1 MQGAILMQMAPFE
14 SASELQNAHTD
25 LLELLDEQLGPDANA
40 ENEAAAVTQLEP
52 KIMQFLER
60 GAATGIYLEEIKD
73 RTSCQV
79 LLDYWV
85 SSLSQAGIAVSSMR
99 LAQFDGSKLPDLKD
113 KTCPYVGLD
122 AFQKQEYFFG
132 READTQELLT
142 QVHKAPLVVVLGA
155 SGSGKSSLVMGGVLP
170 ALKASFPKSELR
182 VVPPFVPGNAVLE
195 GLTGAA
201 LSVGAGGG
209 VSIAERVAQLRQ
221 DSSYLFQMIGGVDAP
236 PLLIT
241 IDQFEEVFTLASPK
255 DREAL
260 AANLAQL
267 LKAGRGHRVLLTV
280 REEFRSRIVELQDL
294 IPYLD
299 KAWYSMR
306 PMSYDE
312 LKAAV
317 ERPAALVNLQ
327 FQTGIVDDLVKKVL
341 GQPAALPLLQ
351 FTLRSL
357 WDKRDRNRITW
368 EVYKKVGDPLTALQV
383 SADQFYD
390 RHVQQTQDEAK
401 RILLE
406 LVRVDELLET
416 YRQPV
421 LRSHLREVG
430 KADTEGVLNLLA
442 ENDYVRITSS
452 LSGTDAVV
460 ELKHESLIRNWPRFV
475 SWIEDK
481 RRHRRQ
487 RLAIAQAADRWMKTG
502 KPQEGL
508 LTGWQIQEVRDE
520 PDLSAVEREFVEA
533 SAEAVDRIQREKAA
547 AQLRTQRRT
556 IGGVA
561 IVIVMIISL
570 GAALISWSNS
580 IIAED
585 AKKIAE
591 DERNKAK
598 EAKQRAEEDRNKAEQ
613 AEALATRESNKAKEA
628 KQRAEE
634 DRNKAEQAEA
644 LATRARTNADVA
656 RTSAEE
662 AQRETLNLSG
672 FLIGEQFLGEIR
684 DMGRSELLELVSQRV
699 QRYETTQ
706 WQGTA
711 LFRGLAFRN
720 VGDLQKMRGQTT
732 DSLASFKQSLLAIES
747 SPETTER
754 EREAARTH
762 QRLGEVLT
770 DAGQVSKAL
779 AHYEKAVEY
788 WRHFSIN
795 KMGNDYPRE
804 RIDLADSLISVAYLK
819 GHMGKAGPA
828 AKDLS
833 EAITIVSGVIFGHQM
848 PDGGLSTMASE
859 VASYPDSKA
868 LEVLSNAIMSQGQLY
883 PSENFEEVATL
894 ARQASLLRPS
904 STLAKRNAYVAR
916 AQRGNARLAK
926 PQQALTD
933 YQAAQAELNE
943 LRRVDPDNQI
953 WQREEAAIRLLIAEG
968 ILACFKDEPESC
980 KSVPSIQDAEVESL
994 EAIATFRV
1002 LTQID
1007 PGNISLQRDLGW
1019 ALSTYAKVLS
1029 KLNQQPKRLEQLSES
1044 ERLYENS
1051 LVDSVDVENHMLL
1064 ANVLLDKADAL
1075 ASLGSS
1081 RHKEVLDTLGRATT
1095 LLKNVE
1101 DDSTD
1106 HIGYA
1111 WGLSESYGR
1120 EIKIRQDVG
1129 DNRGSD
1135 IAKSNQQHLTKRFE
1149 ELTGDWQFKIRELNK
1164 EYDNHFKNGKQSLG
1178 KDDYNTALH
1187 EFGLA
1192 ELAVRKALILQPANY
1207 FEYDKLRNV
1216 LGEIQL
1222 VFEKLK
1228 KLDQRINTLAAL
1240 MHAAQIA
1247 SWLVS
1252 EKEKKELVRSN
1263 DENLRQARRDLGIVL
1278 NDNKRFD
1285 EALAVVQEEAI
1296 VAFRLL
1302 NTDPNNAVYLERLGN
1317 AKCGKGRVLRG
1328 SYDASPRAGWEEA
1341 LRICLNYIE
1350 KAAEID
1356 KRNHKYPKESAEW
1369 REYLADELLASG
1381 SKEKALAEYRIALD
1395 AYRLAATL
1403 SPGDVEVR
1411 NAIRQLEER
1420 VAH

>member
-1 MQGAILMQMAPFE
+1 MQGVILTGMAPFE
-14 SASELQNAHTD
+14 SASELQEAHSS
-25 LLELLDEQLGPDANA
+25 LLEALDTHLEQDANA
-40 ENEAAAVTQLEP
+40 ESEAVAVTQLETQ
-52 KIMQFLER
+52 IRQFLER
-60 GAATGIYLEEIKD
+60 GAATGVYLEEIKS

-85 SSLSQAGIAVSSMR
+85 SSLSQARLSVSSMR
-99 LAQFDGSKLPDLKD
+99 LAQFDGSKLPDLRD
-113 KTCPYVGLD
+113 KRCPYVGLD
-122 AFQKQEYFFG
+122 AIRKQEVFFG
-132 READTQELLT
+132 READTKDLLD
-142 QVHKAPLVVVLGA
+142 QVKNNPLVVVLGA
-155 SGSGKSSLVMGGVLP
+155 SGSGKSSLVMGGVLS
-170 ALKASFPKSELR
+170 ALEMSGTVPELK
-182 VVPPFVPGNAVLE
+182 VVPPFVPANAVLD
-195 GLTGAA
+195 GLAKA
-201 LSVGAGGG
+201 VLQINLGGG
-209 VSIAERVAQLRQ
+209 DKIAKAVAQLRQ
-221 DSSYLFQMIGGVDAP
+221 DSGHLFQMIGGADARST
-236 PLLIT
+236 LIT
-241 IDQFEEVFTLASPK
+241 IDQFEEVFTLISPT

-260 AANLAQL
+260 VRNLAEL
-267 LKAGRGHRVLLTV
+267 LKASRGHRVLLTV
-280 REEFRSRIVELQDL
+280 REEFRSRIAGLLDL
-294 IPYLD
+294 SPYLD

-312 LKAAV
+312 LRAAV

-357 WDKRDRNRITW
+357 WDKRDRNRVTW

-383 SADQFYD
+383 SADRFYD
-390 RHVQQTQDEAK
+390 NLAK
-401 RILLE
+401 QSQNEVTRILLE

-421 LRSHLREVG
+421 LKSHLKKPGVAE
-430 KADTEGVLNLLA
+430 TERALDLLDK
-442 ENDYVRITSS
+442 NDFVRITPSVD
-452 LSGTDAVV
+452 GIDHVV
-460 ELKHESLIRNWPRFV
+460 EVKHESLIRNWPRFV

-481 RRHRRQ
+481 RVHKRQ
-487 RLAIAQAADRWMKTG
+487 RLAITQAAARWVKTG

-508 LTGWQIQEVRDE
+508 LTGWQIQEVREE
-520 PDLSAVEREFVEA
+520 PSLSVEEREFVQA
-533 SAEAVDRIQREKAA
+533 SAEAVDRMQREKVA
-547 AQLRTQRRT
+547 AQLKAQRWT

-570 GAALISWSNS
+570 GFALWLMV
-580 IIAED
+580 ALD
-585 AKKIAE
+585 
-591 DERNKAK
+591 NKT
-598 EAKQRAEEDRNKAEQ
+598 KAEQ
-613 AEALATRESNKAKEA
+613 QARVDRDNAT
-628 KQRAEE
+628 
-634 DRNKAEQAEA
+634 KAEQQARVDRDNATKAEQQA
-644 LATRARTNADVA
+644 RADRDNATLART
-656 RTSAEE
+656 RAEE
-662 AQRETLNLSG
+662 AQRATLDLSS
-672 FLIGEQFLGEIR
+672 FLIGERFLGEIR
-684 DMGRSELLELVSQRV
+684 DMGRSELLDLVSQKV

-706 WQGTA
+706 WQGTD
-711 LFRGLAFRN
+711 LLRGLALRN

-732 DSLASFKQSLLAIES
+732 DSLTSFKQSLVAIES
-747 SPETTER
+747 SPGSTDR

-788 WRHFSIN
+788 WRYLSIN
-795 KMGNDYPRE
+795 KTGDDYPRE
-804 RIDLADSLISVAYLK
+804 RIDLADSLISAAYLK

-828 AKDLS
+828 LKDLS
-833 EAITIVSGVIFGHQM
+833 EAITIVSGVIFDHQM
-848 PDGGLSTMASE
+848 PDGDLRAMASE

-904 STLAKRNAYVAR
+904 STSAKRNAYVAR

-943 LRRVDPDNQI
+943 LRRVDPDNQT

-968 ILACFKDEPESC
+968 VLFCFKDGPESC

-1002 LTQID
+1002 LAQID
-1007 PGNISLQRDLGW
+1007 PANVSLKRDLGW
-1019 ALSTYAKVLS
+1019 ALATYAKVLS
-1029 KLNQQPKRLEQLSES
+1029 KVNQQPKRLEQLSES
-1044 ERLYENS
+1044 EKLYEN
-1051 LVDSVDVENHMLL
+1051 LMVDNVDVENHMLL
-1064 ANVLLDKADAL
+1064 ADVLLDKADAL
-1075 ASLGSS
+1075 LATLGSG
-1081 RHKEVLDTLGRATT
+1081 RQKEVLDVLGRATN
-1095 LLKNVE
+1095 LLKWVE
-1101 DDSTD
+1101 DNSTD
-1106 HIGYA
+1106 HIGYS
-1111 WGLSESYGR
+1111 WRLSEAYRR
-1120 EIKIRQDVG
+1120 ETKIRQDVG
-1129 DNRGSD
+1129 DNRGAD
-1135 IAKSNQQHLTKRFE
+1135 IAKSNQQHLTKRYE
-1149 ELTGDWQFKIRELNK
+1149 ELTGDWQSKIRELNK
-1164 EYDNHFKNGKQSLG
+1164 EYDNHFYNGKQSFG
-1178 KDDYNTALH
+1178 KADYNAALH

-1192 ELAVRKALILQPANY
+1192 ELAVRESLTLQPANY

-1216 LGEIQL
+1216 LGRIQL
-1222 VFEKLK
+1222 VYEELK
-1228 KLDQRINTLAAL
+1228 KLDQRINTLTAQ

-1252 EKEKKELVRSN
+1252 EKEKTELVRSK
-1263 DENLRQARRDLGIVL
+1263 DENLRQARQALGIVL
-1278 NDNKRFD
+1278 NNNKRSN

-1302 NTDPNNAVYLERLGN
+1302 NTDPKNAVYLERLGN
-1317 AKCGKGRVLRG
+1317 AKCGKGRVLRE

-1341 LRICLNYIE
+1341 LRICLSYIE
-1350 KAAEID
+1350 QAAEID
-1356 KRNHKYPKESAEW
+1356 KRNHKYPKENAEW
-1369 REYLADELLASG
+1369 RKYLADELLANG